1 MSSDLVQVKAT
12 IPRERKRRAFAAL
25 AEREQKFRNWLEIHL
40 ETWLQQIT
48 AERMVH
54 GQMDEQGKSALTHK
68 PEATA
73 PFQLTS
79 GAVSIEEHA

>member
-48 AERMVH
+48 AERTAQ
-54 GQMDEQGKSALTHK
+54 GQISQSRITREQSA
-68 PEATA
+68 
-73 PFQLTS
+73 
-79 GAVSIEEHA
+79 V